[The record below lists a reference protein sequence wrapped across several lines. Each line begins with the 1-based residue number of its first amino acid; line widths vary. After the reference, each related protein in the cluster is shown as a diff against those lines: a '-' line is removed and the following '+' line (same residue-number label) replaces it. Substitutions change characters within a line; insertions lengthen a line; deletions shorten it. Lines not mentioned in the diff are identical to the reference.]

1 MDHNRQNKRRQY
13 TEKRKKDVKKIRFTL
28 RQFTIRLEKNLK
40 SETNKKGEEVFY
52 DTFHLFMFSS
62 SISQA

>member
-1 MDHNRQNKRRQY
+1 MWKNEIYIKTVYNK
-13 TEKRKKDVKKIRFTL
+13 VGKI
-28 RQFTIRLEKNLK
+28 LENL
-40 SETNKKGEEVFY
+40 NKKGEEVLY

>member
-13 TEKRKKDVKKIRFTL
+13 TERREKMWKNEIYIKTVYNKVGKI
-28 RQFTIRLEKNLK
+28 LENL
-40 SETNKKGEEVFY
+40 NKKGEEVLY